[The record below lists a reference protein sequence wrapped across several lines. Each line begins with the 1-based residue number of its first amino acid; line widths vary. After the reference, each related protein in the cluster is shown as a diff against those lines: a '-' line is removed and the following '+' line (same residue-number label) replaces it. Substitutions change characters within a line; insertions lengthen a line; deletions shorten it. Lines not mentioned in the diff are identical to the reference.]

1 VHEQEFAKTVAWLLR
16 IQAILAA
23 LSGLGFAMI
32 GGMAWAMAALI
43 GGAIGVFLT
52 VLTAIRVGL
61 ALGRDPKGMVRAFY
75 RAMALK
81 FVLAVIMFVIV
92 AQWFAGYFL
101 PVVTGYAATAVAY
114 WLAMHRMAHLPET
127 TTGKEKRDSV

>member
-1 VHEQEFAKTVAWLLR
+1 MIEQEFAKTVAWLLR
-16 IQAILAA
+16 LQAILAA
-23 LSGLGFAMI
+23 LCGLGFAMI
-32 GGMAWAMAALI
+32 GGLAWALAALV

-61 ALGRDPKGMVRAFY
+61 ALGRDPKIMVRAFY

-81 FVLAVIMFVIV
+81 FVLAVILFVIV
-92 AQWFAGYFL
+92 VQWFAGYFL

-114 WLAMHRMAHLPET
+114 WLAMRKMAHLPLSTSET
-127 TTGKEKRDSV
+127 E

>member
-1 VHEQEFAKTVAWLLR
+1 MIEQEFAKTVAWLLR
-16 IQAILAA
+16 VQAILAA
-23 LSGLGFAMI
+23 LCGLGFAMI
-32 GGMAWAMAALI
+32 GGLAWALAALI

-61 ALGRDPKGMVRAFY
+61 ALGRDPKSMVRAFY

-81 FVLAVIMFVIV
+81 FVLAVVLFVIV
-92 AQWFAGYFL
+92 VQWFAGYFL

-114 WLAMHRMAHLPET
+114 WLAMRKMAHLPLSTSET
-127 TTGKEKRDSV
+127 E

>member
-1 VHEQEFAKTVAWLLR
+1 VIEQEFAKTVAWLLR
-16 IQAILAA
+16 LQAILAA
-23 LSGLGFAMI
+23 LCGLGFAMI
-32 GGMAWAMAALI
+32 GGLAWALAALV

-61 ALGRDPKGMVRAFY
+61 ALGRDPKIMVRAFY

-81 FVLAVIMFVIV
+81 FVLAVILFVIV
-92 AQWFAGYFL
+92 VQWFAGYFL

-114 WLAMHRMAHLPET
+114 WLAMRKMAHLPLSTSET
-127 TTGKEKRDSV
+127 E